1 MGEKLSYDS
10 EGNYHDDNVR
20 IERTDIAQADFNAHK
35 PKVDPIFVERVVD
48 KLQLEIGQQLRL
60 NPDMSVNQIKMAAL
74 DRLMGLILKELLTN
88 EEADKIYFHFARRV
102 NYYYG
107 TP

>member
-20 IERTDIAQADFNAHK
+20 IERTDIAQEDFNSHK
-35 PKVDPIFVERVVD
+35 PKPDPIFVERVVD
-48 KLQLEIGQQLRL
+48 KLQIEIGEELRL
-60 NPDMSVNQIKMAAL
+60 KPDMTVNEIKMAAL
-74 DRLMGLILKELLTN
+74 NRLMDLILKELLTN
-88 EEADKIYFHFARRV
+88 DEADKIYFHFARRV

-107 TP
+107 S